1 MITIFSKEEEKYFL
15 TFVLKYDNDFETIL
29 GEMKK
34 GAKINYKEVEKYMKN
49 VEEKYVILFS
59 NDYPEYFRN
68 FSQPP
73 FALFYE
79 GNLELFNNNGATFEN
94 PLDSTK
100 DFYLA
105 VSEDGGNEV
114 DWCIAVTH
122 EEDLLPVV
130 NKFLNDLEED
140 LDFKK
145 YANKNELNLS

>member
-1 MITIFSKEEEKYFL
+1 MEQL
-15 TFVLKYDNDFETIL
+15 
-29 GEMKK
+29 
-34 GAKINYKEVEKYMKN
+34 
-49 VEEKYVILFS
+49 
-59 NDYPEYFRN
+59 
-68 FSQPP
+68 
-73 FALFYE
+73 
-79 GNLELFNNNGATFEN
+79 FEN

-105 VSEDGGNEV
+105 LSEDGGKEV

-130 NKFLNDLEED
+130 NKFLNDLDED

>member
-1 MITIFSKEEEKYFL
+1 MDNYTMDELILAFALKFENNAPVILQRLFEGTPVSVEEIDEI
-15 TFVLKYDNDFETIL
+15 LK
-29 GEMKK
+29 K
-34 GAKINYKEVEKYMKN
+34 

-59 NDYPEYFRN
+59 NNYPEYFRN

>member
-1 MITIFSKEEEKYFL
+1 MITIFRKEEEKYFL

-34 GAKINYKEVEKYMKN
+34 GAKINYEEVEKYMKD

-79 GNLELFNNNGATFEN
+79 GNLELFNNNEQLLKILWIQQKISIWQYQKMVEMKWTGVLRSLMKKTF
-94 PLDSTK
+94 
-100 DFYLA
+100 
-105 VSEDGGNEV
+105 
-114 DWCIAVTH
+114 CQ
-122 EEDLLPVV
+122 
-130 NKFLNDLEED
+130 
-140 LDFKK
+140 
-145 YANKNELNLS
+145 

>member
-1 MITIFSKEEEKYFL
+1 MSYCFQMTIQS
-15 TFVLKYDNDFETIL
+15 IL
-29 GEMKK
+29 E
-34 GAKINYKEVEKYMKN
+34 IS
-49 VEEKYVILFS
+49 LS
-59 NDYPEYFRN
+59 HH
-68 FSQPP
+68 
-73 FALFYE
+73 YE